1 MSSFFNAAEQPKEGI
16 VLGNNSPSDTD
27 SHGRPQ
33 SKGKAS
39 SRAASEKSTLIEEPR
54 NSNASR
60 TSNIRAENTQ
70 KETANG
76 ATSTTPSDTAK
87 DESPK
92 EVKPNEDS
100 NNETA
105 VKYNAE
111 KELKDDE
118 NKTDSDVD
126 GEKSQEP
133 EIEYPSA
140 WKLVLI
146 TIALCFCVFCVALVS
161 KGYLKCMKGARISN
175 NLRITPSLQ
184 LPSLKLPINS
194 TPSTMSAG
202 MEAPTCLLLALSP

>member
-1 MSSFFNAAEQPKEGI
+1 MSTIFNPAEQPKEGI

-60 TSNIRAENTQ
+60 TSNVRAEDTQ

-76 ATSTTPSDTAK
+76 TTSTTANESAK
-87 DESPK
+87 NDSPK
-92 EVKPNEDS
+92 EVNPNEDS
-100 NNETA
+100 NRETA
-105 VKYNAE
+105 VKDNAD
-111 KELKDDE
+111 KEVKDDE
-118 NKTDSDVD
+118 YKADSDVD

-161 KGYLKCMKGARISN
+161 K
-175 NLRITPSLQ
+175 
-184 LPSLKLPINS
+184 
-194 TPSTMSAG
+194 
-202 MEAPTCLLLALSP
+202 